1 MRGYFSYIIV
11 LAVITT
17 LQSAKAVTFNA
28 RNLRLKQSPPGP
40 TLMIKPG
47 RKTKMT
53 LQVSSNEPQFE
64 VFRLAVR
71 LGSTQIQRNKK
82 NRNITVIYNSCTD
95 SDDPQ
100 WSCKEVRI
108 TLRQRIKE
116 LGFQQMSFD
125 LYNTTESLHNL
136 TVIGLF
142 SARESPT
149 RLSTTIMATPSEDTT
164 STTSEQPGSTE
175 SLRFLGPVTALSL
188 VIVVLV
194 VLVLVLL
201 CVCYQNSRTIKSL
214 KQGES

>member
-1 MRGYFSYIIV
+1 
-11 LAVITT
+11 
-17 LQSAKAVTFNA
+17 
-28 RNLRLKQSPPGP
+28 
-40 TLMIKPG
+40 MIKPG
-47 RKTKMT
+47 RKTKMI

-71 LGSTQIQRNKK
+71 LGSTQIQGNKK

-108 TLRQRIKE
+108 TLRLRIKE

-136 TVIGLF
+136 TVIELF

-149 RLSTTIMATPSEDTT
+149 RLSKYPY
-164 STTSEQPGSTE
+164 
-175 SLRFLGPVTALSL
+175 R
-188 VIVVLV
+188 
-194 VLVLVLL
+194 LL
-201 CVCYQNSRTIKSL
+201 A
-214 KQGES
+214 